1 MSFAHG
7 RVTARLT
14 GRRPPVEI
22 VHIVAAEG
30 HKDLIGPQVVDPLA
44 YQADALGA
52 RDPGQRMVLLLEA
65 GRTAFS
71 RTIRERV
78 AGLRAR
84 GNGAIVAAYPLV
96 GRLGVRA
103 NAAALGR
110 WLRATTRGQPRI
122 FHCRGENAVEWAAAL
137 TRYFPHTGIVADIR
151 GAWPE
156 EALHALGYDG
166 PDNAPAGEVRRY
178 HVHLSRLQAA
188 LACAGSVVTV
198 SRGMVDWL
206 IQVGVRRDRLS
217 YVPCGVS
224 AVRYDESARKDVRAR
239 LGLEGKVVYAYAGI
253 LASYHSVSAGL
264 VRFFR
269 EVAQRH
275 SEAHLLALTPD
286 PSRLSELL
294 REAGVSPHRTTVLH
308 AAHSE
313 VSQLLIGA
321 DCGLILMRPCRL
333 APTWQPIKF
342 AEYLASG
349 LPVVVSRG
357 VGRVDAMVEESGA
370 GVVVDVFGSDAD
382 FMGSVEATHNEL
394 LRRGPEMRANAIALC
409 EREFL
414 WHRYVSTWRDAYH
427 RAVDWASASS
437 TPNRVCFGV

>member
-1 MSFAHG
+1 
-7 RVTARLT
+7 
-14 GRRPPVEI
+14 
-22 VHIVAAEG
+22 
-30 HKDLIGPQVVDPLA
+30 
-44 YQADALGA
+44 
-52 RDPGQRMVLLLEA
+52 MVLLLEA
-65 GRTAFS
+65 GRTALS
-71 RTIRERV
+71 RSMRERV

-84 GNGAIVAAYPLV
+84 GKGAVIAAYPLV

-110 WLRATTRGQPRI
+110 WLRITARGQPKI

-137 TRYFPHTGIVADIR
+137 TRYFPQTGIVADIR

-166 PDNAPAGEVRRY
+166 PDNAPATEVRRY

-198 SRGMVDWL
+198 SAGMVEWL
-206 IQVGVRRDRLS
+206 KQLGVRRDRLS

-224 AVRYDESARKDVRAR
+224 AVRYGESVRKDVRAR
-239 LGLEGKVVYAYAGI
+239 LGFDGKVVYAYAGI
-253 LASYHSVSAGL
+253 LASYHSISAGL

-275 SEAHLLALTPD
+275 DEAHLLALTSD
-286 PSRLSELL
+286 PSRLSGLL
-294 REAGVSPHRTTVLH
+294 CEAGVPPQRTTVLH

-313 VSQLLIGA
+313 VSRLLVGA

-349 LPVVVSRG
+349 LPVVVSQG
-357 VGRVDAMVEESGA
+357 VGRVDAIVERSGA
-370 GVVVDVFGSDAD
+370 GVVVDVFGSDDA
-382 FMGSVEATHNEL
+382 FIRSVETTHSEL

-409 EREFL
+409 ERDFL
-414 WHRYVSTWRDAYH
+414 WRRYTSTWRDAYD
-427 RAVDWASASS
+427 RALEWASATSA
-437 TPNRVCFGV
+437 PDRVCFGG

>member
-1 MSFAHG
+1 
-7 RVTARLT
+7 VTARLT
-14 GRRPPVEI
+14 GRKPPVEI
-22 VHIVAAEG
+22 VHVVTGEG

-52 RDPGQRMVLLLEA
+52 CEPGQRMVLLLEA
-65 GRTAFS
+65 GRRALS
-71 RTIRERV
+71 RGLRERV
-78 AGLRAR
+78 DGLRAR
-84 GNGAIVAAYPLV
+84 GSGAVIAAYPLV
-96 GRLGVRA
+96 GRLGIRT

-110 WLRATTRGQPRI
+110 WLRIIARGQPRI

-137 TRYFPHTGIVADIR
+137 TRYFPQTGIVADIR

-166 PDNAPAGEVRRY
+166 PDQAPAGEVRRY

-198 SRGMVDWL
+198 SAGMVEWL
-206 IQVGVRRDRLS
+206 VQLGVRRDRLA

-224 AVRYDESARKDVRAR
+224 AVRYDESVRRDVRAR
-239 LGLEGKVVYAYAGI
+239 LGLDGKVVYAYAGI
-253 LASYHSVSAGL
+253 LASYHSISGGL

-269 EVAQRH
+269 EVAERH

-286 PSRLSELL
+286 HSRLSELL
-294 REAGVSPHRTTVLH
+294 REAGVPPHRTTVLH

-313 VSQLLIGA
+313 VSQFLIGA

-357 VGRVDAMVEESGA
+357 VGRVDAIVEQSGA
-370 GVVVDVFGSDAD
+370 GVVADVFGSDAD
-382 FMGSVEATHNEL
+382 FVRSVETTHSDL

-409 EREFL
+409 ERDFL
-414 WHRYVSTWRDAYH
+414 WRGYISTWRDAYH
-427 RAVDWASASS
+427 RAVDWASVSS
-437 TPNRVCFGV
+437 APARVCFGG